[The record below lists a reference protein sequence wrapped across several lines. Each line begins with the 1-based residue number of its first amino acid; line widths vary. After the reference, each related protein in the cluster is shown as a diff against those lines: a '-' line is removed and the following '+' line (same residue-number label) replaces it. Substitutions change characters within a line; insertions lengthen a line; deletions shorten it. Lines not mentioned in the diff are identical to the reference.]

1 MSNDDR
7 NHQSVLGSWTRRAA
21 AALRTLMN
29 KRIQRITLTHWLLLV
44 IWVTSLW
51 IFTSHYRQ
59 LYANSAVFATLCTN
73 ILLFGISDIL
83 AQSIACFYS
92 YHVDPIPQ
100 ILNDTFHHVQNNR
113 DVENGGGYESD
124 ELSIF
129 NDFTSEHSSY
139 TDNDDYPELDRPL
152 ATFKTDTF
160 DFFRWGCFMFWGFFI
175 SFFQAP
181 WYKFL
186 NFFYNEDPTVV
197 QVFER
202 VLSDQLLYS

>member
-1 MSNDDR
+1 MPLQLFGRDQIVVHYDNGNMSNDDQ

-29 KRIQRITLTHWLLLV
+29 KRIQRITLTHWLL
-44 IWVTSLW
+44 
-51 IFTSHYRQ
+51 Q

-113 DVENGGGYESD
+113 DVENRRR
-124 ELSIF
+124 L
-129 NDFTSEHSSY
+129 
-139 TDNDDYPELDRPL
+139 
-152 ATFKTDTF
+152 
-160 DFFRWGCFMFWGFFI
+160 
-175 SFFQAP
+175 
-181 WYKFL
+181 
-186 NFFYNEDPTVV
+186 
-197 QVFER
+197 
-202 VLSDQLLYS
+202 